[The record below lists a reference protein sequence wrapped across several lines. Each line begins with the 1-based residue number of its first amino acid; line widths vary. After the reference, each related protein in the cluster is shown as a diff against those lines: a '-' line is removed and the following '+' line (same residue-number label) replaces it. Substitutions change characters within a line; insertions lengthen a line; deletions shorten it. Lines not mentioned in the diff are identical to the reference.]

1 MSFLRRR
8 WAAVRARGDDAG
20 SGGGISLLLLAGG
33 FALLLV
39 VGLVVDGGAKA
50 QALDRAGQIASEAAR
65 AGAQSITD
73 QGGRVNERAS
83 QAAVQAY
90 LAAAQ
95 VSGNSYLNENRVVVT
110 VTITQPTIFVS
121 MVGIDTVTVTGTG
134 YADVIYSSGS
144 NP

>member
-8 WAAVRARGDDAG
+8 WAFLRSRGAESG

-65 AGAQSITD
+65 AGAQTITD
-73 QGGRVNERAS
+73 QGGRVNERAAS
-83 QAAVQAY
+83 AAVQSY
-90 LAAAQ
+90 LAAAH
-95 VSGNSYLNENRVVVT
+95 VSGSSHLEGNRVVVN
-110 VTITQPTIFVS
+110 VSITEPTIFVS
-121 MVGIDTVTVTGTG
+121 MVGIDTITVTGTG

-144 NP
+144 NK